1 MITVTVKSG
10 IVSLRLVRN
19 LERFETEKPQLFMEI
34 GRLLVQNIRDG
45 FSGERAPDGTPWE
58 QLKPATVR
66 QRKGDAHPILRR
78 SGALVGSI
86 ENHVRDDSALVA
98 TVSPYAAA
106 QHHGAEIKRQAGQ
119 VKLHFTRITRG
130 QGKGQ
135 VRFATAAKAKYGMK
149 ASTPA
154 YVIRIPARPFMFNK
168 DGGVPDDWK
177 ESILN
182 IIKRR
187 LETD

>member
-1 MITVTVKSG
+1 MIKITVRSG
-10 IVSLRLVRN
+10 IVSLRLVGS
-19 LERFETEKPQLFMEI
+19 LERFEAEKPQVFMEI

-66 QRKGDAHPILRR
+66 QRKGDAHPILQR
-78 SGALVGSI
+78 SQALKRSIGPRITTDSVIVG
-86 ENHVRDDSALVA
+86 
-98 TVSPYAAA
+98 TVEPYAAA
-106 QHHGAEIKRQAGQ
+106 HQYGAEIQRQAGQ

-130 QGKGQ
+130 PGRGQ

-154 YVIRIPARPFMFNK
+154 YTIRIPARPFMFNK

-177 ESILN
+177 KSILN
-182 IIKRR
+182 IVKRH
-187 LETD
+187 LEIT